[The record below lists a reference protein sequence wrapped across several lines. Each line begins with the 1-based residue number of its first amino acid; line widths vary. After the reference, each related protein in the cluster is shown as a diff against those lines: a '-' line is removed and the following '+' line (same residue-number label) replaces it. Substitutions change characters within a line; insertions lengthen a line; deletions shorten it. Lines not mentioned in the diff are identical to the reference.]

1 MTGPDLL
8 AGISMAPSS
17 LIADVLGVSRSTLHM
32 WSITDAVLAGCIL
45 RRTARSTW
53 WSVQRLRDRGY
64 LHRLPVVAAAVDSQA
79 VAS

>member
-1 MTGPDLL
+1 MKDVLE
-8 AGISMAPSS
+8 GISLAPSS
-17 LIADVLGVSRSTLHM
+17 LIAEALGVSRSTLHT
-32 WSITDAVLAGCIL
+32 WLLTDASLAGCVL

-64 LHRLPVVAAAVDSQA
+64 LHRLPVVAAVVDSQA